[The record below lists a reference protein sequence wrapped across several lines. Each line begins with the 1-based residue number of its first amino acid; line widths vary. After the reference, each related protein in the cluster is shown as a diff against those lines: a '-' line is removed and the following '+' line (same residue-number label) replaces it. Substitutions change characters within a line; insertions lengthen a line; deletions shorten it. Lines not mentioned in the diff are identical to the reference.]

1 MARRGRR
8 RVPDD
13 LADVRR
19 RIEQWR
25 AARSKLGAMPES
37 LWADAI
43 AMAARHGLWL
53 VARVLRLN
61 CTRLKGRVAESA
73 RRASRA
79 EHDEGVTFVELKAP
93 GSGAWPEPAG
103 AVVELSG
110 ADGAKLLIRARGGES
125 VDVLGLAEAF
135 WRRRA

>member
-1 MARRGRR
+1 
-8 RVPDD
+8 VPDD
-13 LADVRR
+13 LAEVRR

-25 AARSKLGAMPES
+25 TRRSKLGAMPES
-37 LWADAI
+37 LWAEAI
-43 AMAARHGLWL
+43 AMAARHGFWL
-53 VARVLRLN
+53 VACVLRLN
-61 CTRLKGRVAESA
+61 CTRLRARLAESV
-73 RRASRA
+73 RRVPRA
-79 EHDEGVTFVELKAP
+79 ERDGPVTFVELKAP
-93 GSGAWPEPAG
+93 GSGAWPDPAG